1 MLVPTTRTPVSLVD
15 FTRAAMRQWGGG
27 VPTERAMALL
37 LGQYRVETG
46 GMGENTWNWN
56 VGNHKYGG
64 AGNYMTLV
72 GVCEP
77 VPPSEVPRL
86 VSEGAIKTPETSS
99 CRGQAAPAG
108 KVMVEWIPPHRTTWF
123 QAFGSLDEGMKYHLD
138 RLKKRFPRAW
148 GTLQEA
154 SSPEDF
160 AFALKSQG
168 YFEADPGA
176 YARLL
181 RTGYDAY
188 LRSGAYAEAARS
200 LGVVSPSSQPGGV
213 FIAPAKFPWALATCM
228 VALGLAGTY
237 ALTRKGRRLPGL
249 STLRFT

>member
-15 FTRAAMRQWGGG
+15 FTRAAMRNWGG
-27 VPTERAMALL
+27 PLPSERAMALL

-56 VGNHKYGG
+56 VGNHKYSGSG
-64 AGNYMTLV
+64 PFMSLV

-77 VPPSEVPRL
+77 VPPSDVPRL
-86 VSEGAIKTPETSS
+86 VTQGAIKTPEASS

-108 KVMVEWIPPHRTTWF
+108 KVMVEWIPPHPTTRF
-123 QAFGSLDEGMKYHLD
+123 QAFSSLDDGMSYHLG

-148 GTLQEA
+148 GALQEA
-154 SSPEDF
+154 STPEDF
-160 AFALKSQG
+160 AQALHAQG
-168 YFEADPGA
+168 YFTADPGA
-176 YARLL
+176 YAKLL

-188 LRSGAYAEAARS
+188 LKSGAYAEAVRS
-200 LGVVSPSSQPGGV
+200 LGIVPPGQPDSSP
-213 FIAPAKFPWALATCM
+213 FPWGLAVCV
-228 VALGLAGTY
+228 VALGVAGTI
-237 ALTRKGRRLPGL
+237 ALTRKGHRLPGL